1 MVRKRCTKKELLGKA
16 PSEKGQDLTE
26 TEAAIEGMIDMIGKP
41 KALFQPVLER
51 YGQISTGDTITEED
65 VELFIQKAKNQLV
78 ALKTTDAK
86 TFHQKIKQIW
96 ILITCC

>member
-1 MVRKRCTKKELLGKA
+1 MTWLENGVPKELLGKA

-65 VELFIQKAKNQLV
+65 VELFIQKAKIN
-78 ALKTTDAK
+78 
-86 TFHQKIKQIW
+86 
-96 ILITCC
+96 